1 MFLYAGTDDQ
11 PNRKAPLAD
20 QLEALVLLVFLSK
33 KPISR
38 IFRRLYLGRIAAFLF
53 L

>member
-1 MFLYAGTDDQ
+1 MLLYAGTDDQ

-20 QLEALVLLVFLSK
+20 QLEASDLPVFLSK
-33 KPISR
+33 KPISQ